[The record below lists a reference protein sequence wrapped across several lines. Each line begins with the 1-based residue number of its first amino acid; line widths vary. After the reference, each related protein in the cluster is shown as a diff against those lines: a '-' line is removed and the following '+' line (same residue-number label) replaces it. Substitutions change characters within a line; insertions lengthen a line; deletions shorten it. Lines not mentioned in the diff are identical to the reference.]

1 MKKLNRIKKEEEEV
15 PQGKETFLVK
25 INFYFKNKIKKREF
39 FLGLMPNF

>member
-1 MKKLNRIKKEEEEV
+1 MKKLNRIKKEEEEEV

-39 FLGLMPNF
+39 FRINA

>member
-25 INFYFKNKIKKREF
+25 INFYFKNKKNARVF
-39 FLGLMPNF
+39 